1 MACSSGIFCRGGLR
15 EEADH
20 VMRTAELLTCKYP
33 DAIACN
39 KLNQFGYSTW
49 LKEEGKHLLELD

>member
-1 MACSSGIFCRGGLR
+1 MG